1 MNILVSWGW
10 GVLAPPLLSSLP
22 WWWVGWRGEVEG
34 GGVLQYLTLSSKRL
48 FFANRLFGPRL
59 TIE

>member
-34 GGVLQYLTLSSKRL
+34 GGCSST
-48 FFANRLFGPRL
+48 GPFPPNAFSL
-59 TIE
+59 LIDYSAHV